1 VKVQE
6 LIAILQTHSP
16 EALVVLPDT
25 ASDFDI
31 TEVRAVRAVEVRLL
45 EYKGMS
51 FVQFWDAKPPES
63 ERWLKVFGAVDAVIL
78 E

>member
-1 VKVQE
+1 MNVAE
-6 LIAILQTHSP
+6 LIAALQTQNP

-31 TEVRAVRAVEVRLL
+31 VEARVVRAVEVRLL

-63 ERWLKVFGAVDAVIL
+63 ERWAKVFGAVNAVIL